1 MNVEIAQR
9 LAEMRRE
16 KGFSQEE
23 LAARLGL
30 AHTPTLYPAIA
41 GDALRVT
48 MRVECPCE
56 PDECWA
62 LEREIRLSLYERLR
76 KEEIKT

>member
-1 MNVEIAQR
+1 M
-9 LAEMRRE
+9 
-16 KGFSQEE
+16 
-23 LAARLGL
+23 
-30 AHTPTLYPAIA
+30 
-41 GDALRVT
+41 RVT